1 MEVYEIKLKNSI
13 KLIFVLL
20 INLFAKVSFSQ
31 DIDTIYVAYRC
42 IYIKCE
48 ERISKICFDNKK
60 LTFID
65 ENNTKEF
72 NLENFS
78 KTIADSISFC
88 TFKSEIM
95 FLKRDNLII
104 LLFTDFIEKNR
115 GVLRLIYYEDR
126 KEIKLQFMKN
136 QQLFFVTGGV

>member
-31 DIDTIYVAYRC
+31 DIDTIYVADRC

-60 LTFID
+60 TYVY
-65 ENNTKEF
+65 
-72 NLENFS
+72 
-78 KTIADSISFC
+78 
-88 TFKSEIM
+88 
-95 FLKRDNLII
+95 R
-104 LLFTDFIEKNR
+104 
-115 GVLRLIYYEDR
+115 R
-126 KEIKLQFMKN
+126 K
-136 QQLFFVTGGV
+136 